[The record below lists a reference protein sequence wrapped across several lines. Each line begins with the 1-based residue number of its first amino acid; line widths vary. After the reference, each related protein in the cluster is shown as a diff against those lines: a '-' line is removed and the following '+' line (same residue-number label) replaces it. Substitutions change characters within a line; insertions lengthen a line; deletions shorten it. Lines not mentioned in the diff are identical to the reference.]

1 MKRVGYD
8 SDSGRYYF
16 RDREGVLYEGG
27 EGAEFGEMTRGVFPP
42 TTSRY
47 LFYFI
52 YYFDIPQYLEHQL
65 RYLKK
70 PRMKTWKQHR
80 LEQMGTNRS
89 QQNL

>member
-42 TTSRY
+42 LLLAIFFILFIILTFRSIWSTSC
-47 LFYFI
+47 
-52 YYFDIPQYLEHQL
+52 D
-65 RYLKK
+65 
-70 PRMKTWKQHR
+70 T
-80 LEQMGTNRS
+80 
-89 QQNL
+89 